1 MNLFP
6 FGEIEDNKY
15 DTCIK
20 YGLIERVSDTEIW
33 RLTQKCKANYEPIT
47 FIQWLENKREK
58 PMRVNKKE
66 AINELLKL

>member
-1 MNLFP
+1 MNIFP
-6 FGEIEDNKY
+6 FGDIPEDKY
-15 DTCIK
+15 KICIDYKLLERAGDT
-20 YGLIERVSDTEIW
+20 GIW

-47 FIQWLENKREK
+47 FIQWLEGKRDK